1 METEASVPTAL
12 CTVGMH
18 RSGTS
23 VVSSLLQS
31 GGLDIG
37 QRLLGAGAGNV
48 KGHFEDLDFFQL
60 HVQIL
65 KSQGMHSTG
74 FTLQRE
80 LAIGKQHVRRARALI
95 AERRRRGVPWGWK
108 DPRTT
113 LFLDFWQQMI
123 PEANFLFLY
132 RCPWDV
138 VDSFVRRGDKA
149 FHANPGFAVQIWAHY
164 NRLLLDFHDRF
175 PERCL
180 WVHSYRA
187 VQSPALLLEALA
199 RKFGLHLGP
208 VAELYDPDLLHRLGS
223 SRWASLV
230 HHQFPEAMEL
240 YEQLN
245 QRAGQ
250 NLVNAAC
257 GLAISAH

>member
-12 CTVGMH
+12 CIVGMH

-37 QRLLGAGAGNV
+37 QRLLKAGVGNI

-65 KSQGMHSTG
+65 KSQGIHSTG

-80 LAIGKQHVRRARALI
+80 IPIDEQHILRARALI

-108 DPRTT
+108 DPRST

-123 PEANFLFLY
+123 PEINFLLLY
-132 RCPWDV
+132 RCPCDV
-138 VDSFVRRGDKA
+138 VDSFSRRGDKA
-149 FHANPGFAVQIWAHY
+149 FRSNLGFAVEIWSHY

-175 PERCL
+175 PEHCL
-180 WVHSYRA
+180 FVNSYSGRPIPHA
-187 VQSPALLLEALA
+187 PSRSPLGKVWPASGVRGRGVRPFLAAPSWFIALGVSGGA
-199 RKFGLHLGP
+199 RLS
-208 VAELYDPDLLHRLGS
+208 RSTGS
-223 SRWASLV
+223 V
-230 HHQFPEAMEL
+230 
-240 YEQLN
+240 
-245 QRAGQ
+245 
-250 NLVNAAC
+250 
-257 GLAISAH
+257 

>member
-1 METEASVPTAL
+1 MGSEVSVPAAL
-12 CTVGMH
+12 CIVGMH

-37 QRLLGAGAGNV
+37 QRLLGAGPGNV

-65 KSQGMHSTG
+65 KSRKIHSTG
-74 FTLQRE
+74 FTLQRD
-80 LAIGKQHVRRARALI
+80 IPIDKSHVRQARALI

-108 DPRTT
+108 DPRST
-113 LFLDFWQQMI
+113 LFLDFWRQML
-123 PEANFLFLY
+123 PEANFLILY

-138 VDSFVRRGDKA
+138 IDSFVRRGDKA
-149 FHANPGFAVQIWAHY
+149 FRTNPGFAVQLWSHY

-180 WVHSYRA
+180 CVNSYQA
-187 VQSPALLLEALA
+187 VRSPTLLLETLA
-199 RKFGLHLGP
+199 RNFGLHLGS
-208 VAELYDPDLLHRLGS
+208 VAELYDPSLLHRRS
-223 SRWASLV
+223 SSQWMSLV
-230 HHQFPEAMEL
+230 EQACPEALEV

-245 QRAGQ
+245 LRAGETV
-250 NLVNAAC
+250 VNGVYAGEEC
-257 GLAISAH
+257 G

>member
-1 METEASVPTAL
+1 MGTETGVPPAL
-12 CTVGMH
+12 CITGMH

-37 QRLLGAGAGNV
+37 QRLLGAGEGNV

-60 HVQIL
+60 HLQIL
-65 KSQGMHSTG
+65 KSQKMHSTG
-74 FTLQRE
+74 FTLQQPLPIDE
-80 LAIGKQHVRRARALI
+80 PNVHRARALI
-95 AERRRRGVPWGWK
+95 AERRRRGVTWGWK
-108 DPRTT
+108 DPRST
-113 LFLDFWQQMI
+113 LFLDFWRKML

-149 FHANPGFAVQIWAHY
+149 FRADPGFAVRVWSHY
-164 NRLLLDFHDRF
+164 NRLLLDFHDRY
-175 PERCL
+175 PENCICVECY
-180 WVHSYRA
+180 WA

-199 RKFGLHLGP
+199 HKFGLNLDP
-208 VAELYDPDLLHRLGS
+208 VAELYDPSLLQRVDS
-223 SRWASLV
+223 SRWASV
-230 HHQFPEAMEL
+230 VEEACPKALEV

-245 QRAGQ
+245 LRAGETIA
-250 NLVNAAC
+250 NGVCAGRVC
-257 GLAISAH
+257 G